1 MQASASGRV
10 SRLAHRRLLHGV
22 FFKTWLDMQNITDI
36 YAALHAHAGS
46 EVDRLQ
52 KKLDF
57 GFEAKATGP
66 GRHLSWERD
75 GAWWIYDV
83 GPYRMI
89 IDPVPTPRALYNWYI
104 TKRSEPLYQCKVS
117 CGWVSEV
124 DRDVPVEEVMDTVFD
139 ALGIL
144 LSDPV

>member
-1 MQASASGRV
+1 
-10 SRLAHRRLLHGV
+10 
-22 FFKTWLDMQNITDI
+22 MQNITDI
-36 YAALHAHAGS
+36 YAALHAHAGL

-75 GAWWIYDV
+75 GKWWTYTI
-83 GPYRMI
+83 GKWTMMI
-89 IDPVPTPRALYNWYI
+89 EQVPTPRAMFNWYI
-104 TKRSEPLYQCKVS
+104 TEPDENLGRCKRADGCESEIK
-117 CGWVSEV
+117 
-124 DRDVPVEEVMDTVFD
+124 RDVPVEEVMDTVLD
-139 ALGIL
+139 ALGAL